1 MSKLRFHRELQQTDP
16 HQSPVLIVG
25 QQRHLSDLSF
35 DQVRCKL
42 EPRVS
47 LETFTKAITYLHPA
61 PTDTCSLYLD
71 LAKVA
76 ALPTKAS
83 RHNSESRAHALTKLV
98 QTNTSGVN
106 ESIVV
111 VCEKDSLFASGCAV
125 ARAYPL
131 YNRKTSKVDG
141 AAESV
146 TVNVEF
152 VLVGGEELSEQD
164 IRVIEYAARGI
175 RLTAKIV
182 DAPCNEMNV
191 SGFLKEIE
199 TVAKELK
206 LVPKVSIVEKD
217 VVFYVTYR
225 VVGHITI
232 TIILHCV

>member
-1 MSKLRFHRELQQTDP
+1 MSKLHFHRELQPSDP

-25 QQRHLSDLSF
+25 QQRHLAELKF

-47 LETFTKAITYLHPA
+47 EDTFTKAIAYMHPA
-61 PTDTCSLYLD
+61 PTDTCSLFLD

-76 ALPTKAS
+76 ALPTKSS
-83 RHNSESRAHALTKLV
+83 RHNSDSRAHALTKLV
-98 QTNTSGVN
+98 QTNSSGVN

-111 VCEKDSLFASGCAV
+111 VCERKCLFASGCAV
-125 ARAYPL
+125 ARAFPL
-131 YNRKTSKVDG
+131 YSRKTTKGSASSDTVKPE
-141 AAESV
+141 AA

-152 VLVGGEELSEQD
+152 VLVGGGDELSDQD
-164 IRVIEYAARGI
+164 VKVLEYAANGI

-199 TVAKELK
+199 TVAKELH
-206 LVPKVSIVEKD
+206 LVPKVSCT
-217 VVFYVTYR
+217 F
-225 VVGHITI
+225 
-232 TIILHCV
+232 

>member
-1 MSKLRFHRELQQTDP
+1 MSKLRFHRELQPSDP

-25 QQRHLSDLSF
+25 QQRHLGDLSF
-35 DQVRCKL
+35 DRVRCKL

-98 QTNTSGVN
+98 QSNTSGVN

-111 VCEKDSLFASGCAV
+111 VCERESLFASGCAV
-125 ARAYPL
+125 ARAFPL
-131 YNRKTSKVDG
+131 YNRKTSKVGGSG

-152 VLVGGEELSEQD
+152 VLVGGEKLSEQD
-164 IRVIEYAARGI
+164 IKVIEYAARGI

-191 SGFLKEIE
+191 SGFLQEIE

-206 LVPKVSIVEKD
+206 LVPKVN
-217 VVFYVTYR
+217 
-225 VVGHITI
+225 
-232 TIILHCV
+232 ILMNLDRIRCNNY